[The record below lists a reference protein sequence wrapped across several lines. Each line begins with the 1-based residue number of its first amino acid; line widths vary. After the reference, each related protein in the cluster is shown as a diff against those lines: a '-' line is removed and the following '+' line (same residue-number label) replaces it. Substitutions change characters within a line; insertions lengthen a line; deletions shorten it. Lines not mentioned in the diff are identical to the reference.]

1 MHIQQW
7 KRERKNP
14 LGIVYTTEEET
25 IFFSGKWWVSYMYIN
40 MKTKQSFKKMEPLVM
55 VRVRVRVSAKGVGFC
70 NHSFII
76 FLYHNLSVCMQ
87 YARGHP
93 ILISSR

>member
-1 MHIQQW
+1 
-7 KRERKNP
+7 
-14 LGIVYTTEEET
+14 
-25 IFFSGKWWVSYMYIN
+25 MYIN
-40 MKTKQSFKKMEPLVM
+40 IKTKQSFKKMEPLVM

>member
-40 MKTKQSFKKMEPLVM
+40 IKTKQSFKKMEPY
-55 VRVRVRVSAKGVGFC
+55 G
-70 NHSFII
+70 
-76 FLYHNLSVCMQ
+76 
-87 YARGHP
+87 
-93 ILISSR
+93 